1 MKKSTKM
8 VDESFLYMYV
18 YILLHQYS
26 IKLNVLETDFEENK
40 IGDKMRIRCL
50 LSILAV
56 PIRQILKDKES
67 NKQLV

>member
-50 LSILAV
+50 LSILDV